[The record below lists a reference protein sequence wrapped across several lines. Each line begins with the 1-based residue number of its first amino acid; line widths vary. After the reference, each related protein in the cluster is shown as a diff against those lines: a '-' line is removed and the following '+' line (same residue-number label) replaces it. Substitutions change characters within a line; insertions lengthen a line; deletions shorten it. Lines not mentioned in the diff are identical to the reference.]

1 MENAPGAHGEES
13 TMFGQ
18 KHLLEHCPKKP
29 HWETAPNS
37 GLSWWQTQVCLS
49 FASLGH
55 FLPSRG
61 ILAQM
66 CLTHGRELPIP
77 EHQIHCWREWWDG
90 GGKSKG
96 SCCSHLGELTTFMVQ
111 HVHLHLRLSSIN
123 TLFCFTL
130 DDRRVLIGHE
140 EIHQAAA
147 WCSRWVPTASG
158 SCRAAPGLAAAPK

>member
-1 MENAPGAHGEES
+1 
-13 TMFGQ
+13 MFGQ

-37 GLSWWQTQVCLS
+37 GLSQLQTQVCLS

-77 EHQIHCWREWWDG
+77 EPPAPPVWTGLTAG
-90 GGKSKG
+90 GSGG
-96 SCCSHLGELTTFMVQ
+96 M
-111 HVHLHLRLSSIN
+111 
-123 TLFCFTL
+123 
-130 DDRRVLIGHE
+130 E
-140 EIHQAAA
+140 EGRARGAAA
-147 WCSRWVPTASG
+147 AI
-158 SCRAAPGLAAAPK
+158 